1 MQTNKNATSS
11 TNGHLK
17 DDLIKEG
24 VFTSVPVLD
33 YAESASPSTRPAFL
47 KALKA
52 AIVNVGFF
60 YLKNTGVPDKV
71 QSDFTDQSIA
81 LFNLPLEKKLEIE
94 MVNSKH
100 FLGYARLG
108 QEVTALKNDYRE
120 QFDVRLPTLIFSILT
135 NRRIC
140 SLQLN
145 YLLLVQRSHFT
156 ATSADPTRYVCLDF
170 LHDTQSDLCSGPIRK
185 PCHSSVLR

>member
-1 MQTNKNATSS
+1 MNFLQTNKNATAS
-11 TNGHLK
+11 TNGGN
-17 DDLIKEG
+17 DDIVKED

-33 YAESASPSTRPAFL
+33 YAESALPSTRPAFL

-71 QSDFTDQSIA
+71 QSEFTEQSIA

-120 QFDVRLPTLIFSILT
+120 QFDVRLPSLI
-135 NRRIC
+135 
-140 SLQLN
+140 SL
-145 YLLLVQRSHFT
+145 F
-156 ATSADPTRYVCLDF
+156 
-170 LHDTQSDLCSGPIRK
+170 
-185 PCHSSVLR
+185 

>member
-1 MQTNKNATSS
+1 MQANKNTTPS
-11 TNGHLK
+11 TNGGK
-17 DDLIKEG
+17 DDIVKED

-33 YAESASPSTRPAFL
+33 YAESASPLTRPAFL

-71 QSDFTDQSIA
+71 QKEFTEQSIA

-120 QFDVRLPTLIFSILT
+120 QFDVRLSTLM
-135 NRRIC
+135 
-140 SLQLN
+140 SL
-145 YLLLVQRSHFT
+145 F
-156 ATSADPTRYVCLDF
+156 
-170 LHDTQSDLCSGPIRK
+170 
-185 PCHSSVLR
+185 